1 MTALHKV
8 QLFIN
13 RTTKFEVWKPLKTSF
28 VWKNEKYNQS
38 GFQTELKSKK
48 VPIQVQVIDT
58 QKA

>member
-13 RTTKFEVWKPLKTSF
+13 CTTQFEVWKPLKTSF
-28 VWKNEKYNQS
+28 VWKNAKYNQS

-48 VPIQVQVIDT
+48 VPIQVQVIDA